1 MRVFVGKVT
10 LINTRW
16 VYYEEDSVPSQGV
29 Y

>member
-16 VYYEEDSVPSQGV
+16 VYHEEDSVPNQGV